1 MFYDLA
7 DQWGFYICDEVN
19 AECHYGQDYLASQ
32 PGWEMAFMD
41 RTSRFLHRDK
51 NHPSVIMWS
60 MGNECGLAP
69 IHYQMADY
77 VRSADPTRFV
87 YHQTNTPNGD
97 APFADICGTRYP
109 NPAMLEAI
117 GDTTR
122 RPVILGEYAHAVAN
136 NTPNVKPYTG
146 KWELYDLEKDRS
158 ETKDLN
164 QMHPEK
170 VQELD
175 SIWDAWATRCNV
187 YPLDGRGWFERLEK

>member
-1 MFYDLA
+1 
-7 DQWGFYICDEVN
+7 
-19 AECHYGQDYLASQ
+19 
-32 PGWEMAFMD
+32 
-41 RTSRFLHRDK
+41 
-51 NHPSVIMWS
+51 
-60 MGNECGLAP
+60 
-69 IHYQMADY
+69 
-77 VRSADPTRFV
+77 
-87 YHQTNTPNGD
+87 
-97 APFADICGTRYP
+97 
-109 NPAMLEAI
+109 MLDAI